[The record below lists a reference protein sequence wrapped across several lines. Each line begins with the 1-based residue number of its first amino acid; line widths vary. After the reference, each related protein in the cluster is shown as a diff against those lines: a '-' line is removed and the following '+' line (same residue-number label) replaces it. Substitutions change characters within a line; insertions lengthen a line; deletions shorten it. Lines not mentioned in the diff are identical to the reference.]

1 MKAASRVCSG
11 ISVIVLFH
19 TDFYGKLV
27 ENLQLKGVLVVKLL
41 EDRIKKDGQV
51 IGTDV
56 LKVDNFLNHQ
66 VDPDLMADLGHEFYR
81 RFSNE
86 PITKILTVESSG
98 IAPAIATAM
107 EFHKPLVFARKH
119 KSLTLKDH
127 LYTATVYSFTKKTSN
142 EIAISRKFLSADD
155 NVLIIDDFLAN
166 GEAATGAIR
175 LLRKAHATV
184 AGLGI
189 LIEKSFQPGR
199 DKLKEQGIHVYS
211 LARISKLAENYI
223 EFIPEEV

>member
-1 MKAASRVCSG
+1 M
-11 ISVIVLFH
+11 
-19 TDFYGKLV
+19 
-27 ENLQLKGVLVVKLL
+27 VKLL

-66 VDPDLMADLGHEFYR
+66 VDPDLMADLGKEVYR

-107 EFHKPLVFARKH
+107 SFHKPLVFARKH

-142 EIAISRKFLSADD
+142 EIDISRKFLSADD

-166 GEAATGAIR
+166 GQAVEGLMDIIDQAGATLSG
-175 LLRKAHATV
+175 V
-184 AGLGI
+184 GI
-189 LIEKSFQPGR
+189 VIEKTFQKGR
-199 DKLKEQGIHVYS
+199 KLLDDKHIRVES
-211 LARISKLAENYI
+211 LARIRAFEDGQVVF
-223 EFIPEEV
+223 EPED